1 KRCDEVF
8 AQRCKNADIIMIS
21 HSMETI
27 RQWCTHGLVLL
38 NGRAI
43 VYEDVDDAIEVYKRL
58 NA

>member
-1 KRCDEVF
+1 
-8 AQRCKNADIIMIS
+8 
-21 HSMETI
+21 
-27 RQWCTHGLVLL
+27 QWCTHGLVLL